1 MPKASEAYQR
11 LLDAYLEGRW
21 DAAAGMLAASN
32 HELLA
37 LPVSEQPKVAYI
49 RQSMTECRPA
59 WWSRCKTTSESF
71 VFTPNVWGH
80 AMPATFEPAAKSPV
94 QLHFSRGKVLVSLM
108 WPPTMAE
115 NPVAKGRGFVPED
128 LVHLNVWTTLGMA
141 EASIG
146 IPLQAQT
153 NLTPA
158 AKTLLDQ
165 YLDFRSNLTG
175 VYYATPKA
183 RRWGLWLCMA
193 MYVGEN
199 AGVPVR
205 SAREAI
211 AVAFMSEVVA
221 NPSRY
226 PSIPLPKKL
235 PDVDTEEKLAWE
247 LRLWIEKHGWTLVED
262 KLLRDA
268 MAACAKANGS
278 KAHQKGQIT
287 LANGLIIDLD
297 PAKDQPLRRQR
308 DQWFKS
314 KLDAAVQAP

>member
-1 MPKASEAYQR
+1 M
-11 LLDAYLEGRW
+11 DAYLEGNW
-21 DAAAGMLAASN
+21 DAAAGVLAASN
-32 HELLA
+32 RELMA

-59 WWSRCKTTSESF
+59 WWARCKTGESF
-71 VFTPNVWGH
+71 VFTPKVWGN
-80 AMPATFEPAAKSPV
+80 AVPATFEPAAKNPV
-94 QLHFSRGKVLVSLM
+94 QLHFSRGKVLVTLM
-108 WPPTMAE
+108 WPATMAE
-115 NPVAKGRGFVPED
+115 NAVAKARGFLPAD
-128 LVHLNVWTTLGMA
+128 LFHLNVWTTLGMA
-141 EASIG
+141 EASVG

-158 AKTLLDQ
+158 AQVLLGQ

-183 RRWGLWLCMA
+183 RRWGLWLCLV

-199 AGVPVR
+199 AGVQVR

-221 NPSRY
+221 NPTRY

-262 KLLRDA
+262 KLLRDV
-268 MAACAKANGS
+268 MAACEKSNGRQ
-278 KAHQKGQIT
+278 ALQKGQIT
-287 LANGLIIDLD
+287 LANGLVIDLD

-314 KLDAAVQAP
+314 KLDAAVQKP